1 MRRVI
6 KHKSDCK
13 FCEDALVLDPECTK
27 IIAHYK
33 CAIDNE
39 DMSDGC
45 QPGLCN
51 CYKRDR
57 KSGVR
62 NGE

>member
-13 FCEDALVLDPECTK
+13 FCEDALVLNPECTK

-45 QPGLCN
+45 RPGLCS
-51 CYKRDR
+51 CYRRD
-57 KSGVR
+57 KESGVH
-62 NGE
+62 NE